1 MTLVLDASV
10 AFWALGGETRFAS
23 IGEELLAPPL
33 MWSETASAL
42 RAATWRGQLREEDGR
57 ALLARLAS
65 APVSRRAPARLL
77 RTAWTIAEDLGWAKT
92 YDAEYLAL
100 ARLVGGRVVT
110 LDARMHRGARR
121 TGLVTALRT
130 G

>member
-1 MTLVLDASV
+1 MLDASV